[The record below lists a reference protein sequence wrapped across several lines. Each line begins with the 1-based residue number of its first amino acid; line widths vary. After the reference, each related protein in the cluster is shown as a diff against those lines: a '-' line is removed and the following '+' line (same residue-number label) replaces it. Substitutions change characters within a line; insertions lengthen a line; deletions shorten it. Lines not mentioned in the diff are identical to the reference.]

1 MNYTVSCNLPCNPA
15 LADSF
20 PWLAGHAKLFENYRI
35 HNIVYRYKTLKGT
48 STNGN
53 VIMSFDYDTLDSAP
67 TTAIL
72 QTQSTIYID
81 GAPWKTIEMRVPSP
95 KRNLFTRQ
103 GAIVGA
109 DLKTYDFGRLFIA
122 TEGCSDTSEH
132 GYVEVEYD
140 IELLNKQSG
149 SSSVGTVTSTAYY
162 TDAGGISCGFAVPI
176 PFATVVKNDIGI
188 VNAAGV
194 FTLPT
199 ATWLITANVATA
211 ATLLCSFRVDGVA
224 TGAYTKAAAGYD
236 SSAIFTVVSD
246 GTTTVELTPNV
257 TTTTTAGLCRLMFQ
271 AL

>member
-1 MNYTVSCNLPCNPA
+1 M
-15 LADSF
+15 
-20 PWLAGHAKLFENYRI
+20 
-35 HNIVYRYKTLKGT
+35 YRYKTLKGT

-81 GAPWKTIEMRVPSP
+81 GAPWKTIEMRIPSP
-95 KRNLFTRQ
+95 KKNLFTRQ
-103 GAIVGA
+103 GAVVGA

-149 SSSVGTVTSTAYY
+149 TSGSGTVTSSAYF
-162 TDAGGISCGFAVPI
+162 TDVGGTSCGFAVPI
-176 PFATVVKNDIGI
+176 PFATVVKNDVGI
-188 VNAAGV
+188 VNTAGV

-199 ATWLITANVATA
+199 ATWLITANVGTA
-211 ATLLCSFRVDGVA
+211 ATLLCHFRVDGVA
-224 TGAYTKAAAGYD
+224 TGAQTKAAAAYD
-236 SSAIFTVVSD
+236 SSAVFTVVSD
-246 GTTTVELTPNV
+246 GTTTIELAPNL
-257 TTTTTAGLCRLMFQ
+257 TTTTTAGLCRLLFQ